1 MCVIIINPT
10 ASTKKVFRCYRY
22 GQTRPVFVY
31 SLVGGGV
38 AEEVIYWRQIHKESL
53 FKRVV
58 ERGTAKRTLRKDE
71 LDFVHCL
78 NLETPHI
85 KELQEMQKNCKVCTL
100 YFFFIFVIVYMIHCY
115 INI

>member
-1 MCVIIINPT
+1 M
-10 ASTKKVFRCYRY
+10 FRCYRY

-38 AEEVIYWRQIHKESL
+38 AEEVIYWRQIYKESL

-71 LDFVHCL
+71 LDFLHCL
-78 NLETPHI
+78 NIEPPHTE
-85 KELQEMQKNCKVCTL
+85 ELREMKANCKVT
-100 YFFFIFVIVYMIHCY
+100 YYY
-115 INI
+115 N